1 MQEAERDNPIADYR
15 TPEDEHSPASSRMAK
30 TALIPSAVAFNIA
43 LAYIM
48 FATKAPVY
56 LDCVGII
63 TTTLIA
69 GLVPGLS
76 VCVLA
81 FPIMAMT
88 FNPMII
94 YFTGTAA
101 MMAIS
106 AHLLAKIG
114 GFKTIPRAI
123 ASGIMMGFVSAF
135 VSMPVSVKLFGA
147 VTTAG
152 SSLVTAF
159 FLHRGLSVNHA
170 ALVSGILCDA
180 LSDKWIEALIA
191 VSLIRAVPKELLRRF
206 NGPTLGKNF
215 HVKEVAD
222 APPSAARG

>member
-1 MQEAERDNPIADYR
+1 MLEPEPPAKLAD
-15 TPEDEHSPASSRMAK
+15 DQPAAASRMA
-30 TALIPSAVAFNIA
+30 TLALIPSAVAFNIA

-69 GLVPGLS
+69 GLVPGLI

-81 FPIMAMT
+81 FPLMAMT

-101 MMAIS
+101 MMAICT
-106 AHLLAKIG
+106 HLLAKVG
-114 GFKTIPRAI
+114 GFKNIWRTVL
-123 ASGIMMGFVSAF
+123 SGIVMGFVSAF

-147 VTTAG
+147 ITTAG
-152 SSLVTAF
+152 SSLVTTF
-159 FLHRGLSVNHA
+159 FLHRGFSVNHA
-170 ALVSGILCDA
+170 AVLSGILCDA

-191 VSLIRAVPKELLRRF
+191 VSLILAVPIDLLQRFHGPALARNFGLKEAAD
-206 NGPTLGKNF
+206 GPRPTG
-215 HVKEVAD
+215 A
-222 APPSAARG
+222 

>member
-1 MQEAERDNPIADYR
+1 MPETERENPILEYR
-15 TPEDEHSPASSRMAK
+15 IEDEPSVGSSRMAK

-69 GLVPGLS
+69 GLIPGLI
-76 VCVLA
+76 VCALA
-81 FPIMAMT
+81 FPLMAMT

-106 AHLLAKIG
+106 AHLLAKIA
-114 GFKTIPRAI
+114 GFKTIPRAVL
-123 ASGIMMGFVSAF
+123 SGIVMGFVSAF

-159 FLHRGLSVNHA
+159 FLHRGFSVNHA
-170 ALVSGILCDA
+170 ALISGVLCDA
-180 LSDKWIEALIA
+180 LSDKWIEAVIA
-191 VSLIRAVPKELLRRF
+191 VSLIRAVPRELLRRF
-206 NGPTLGKNF
+206 RGPTLARNF
-215 HVKEVAD
+215 DLKEVAD
-222 APPSAARG
+222 APPPRAARG

>member
-1 MQEAERDNPIADYR
+1 MQEPQPVEKLY
-15 TPEDEHSPASSRMAK
+15 DEPSAASSRMA
-30 TALIPSAVAFNIA
+30 TLALIPSAVAFNIA

-69 GLVPGLS
+69 GLVPGLI
-76 VCVLA
+76 VCILA
-81 FPIMAMT
+81 FPLMAMT

-101 MMAIS
+101 MMAVCT
-106 AHLLAKIG
+106 HLLAKVG
-114 GFKTIPRAI
+114 GFKTIWRTI
-123 ASGIMMGFVSAF
+123 LSGIVMGFVSAF

-147 VTTAG
+147 ITTAG
-152 SSLVTAF
+152 SSLVTTF
-159 FLHRGLSVNHA
+159 FLHRGFSVDHA
-170 ALVSGILCDA
+170 AVLSGILCDA

-191 VSLIRAVPKELLRRF
+191 VSLIRAVPLDLLQRF
-206 NGPTLGKNF
+206 RGPALARNF
-215 HVKEVAD
+215 GLKEVAD
-222 APPSAARG
+222 GPRSAGG